1 MNANALS
8 ANERAA
14 AALVTGG
21 GRGIGRAVARRL
33 AADGQPVMI
42 NYQRDAASAAALA
55 AEITAQGGRA
65 EAFEADVRRPD
76 ALRDMLAA
84 IKARGY
90 WVRTLVNNAGITRD
104 NLCATMRAE
113 EWSEV
118 LDTSLTGA
126 FHCVQACLPGMIARR
141 RGCIVNIASV
151 SGLHGQPGQI
161 NYGAAK
167 AGLMSMTRTLAR
179 ELARYDIRTNAVA
192 PGFVD
197 TDMLAQLQQHPTG
210 RQGLEFARQHLIPM
224 GRFGSPDE
232 VAAVVAFLASDA
244 ASYVSGQVLAVDGGL
259 CA

>member
-1 MNANALS
+1 MNANPMGT
-8 ANERAA
+8 NERAA

-42 NYQRDAASAAALA
+42 NYQRDAASATALA

-126 FHCVQACLPGMIARR
+126 FHCVQACLPGMVARR

-179 ELARYDIRTNAVA
+179 ELARYDIRANAVA

-197 TDMLAQLQQHPTG
+197 TDMLAQLQQHATG

-224 GRFGSPDE
+224 GRFGHPDE